1 MGVFQMPSLGADM
14 EAGKLVEWLVKPGD
28 AVHRGDIVAV
38 VETQKGAIEVEIF
51 EEGVVGSL
59 EAELG
64 STLPVGAPMAT
75 ILAEGEAPPAEPADM
90 ATEVARPTPVSAPPV
105 AAKVPEP
112 VNAPQ
117 PAVIGLPASPA
128 ARRLAADRGIDLS
141 GISGSG
147 PGGAITF
154 RDVEGAP
161 SEVAAPARAA
171 PADAMAEMRK
181 AIAAAMQR
189 SKREIPHFQLSQT
202 VDVQKTTDWLS
213 ARNATAAPA
222 ERILLGA
229 LFMKAAA
236 LAASKVS
243 EMNGHYGA
251 DGFAPAPQVNLGVAV
266 ALRGGGLIAP
276 AIPDADTLPL
286 PDLMAAMKDLVAR
299 ARAMRLR
306 SSELTNG
313 TITVSSLGEK
323 GAETMTG
330 IIFPPQVALL
340 AIGAPRLRPW
350 IVTDGDGA
358 PAQIEPR
365 QVVTF
370 TLSADHRVSDGR
382 QANRFLAEV
391 DALLQAPET
400 L

>member
-59 EAELG
+59 DAELG
-64 STLPVGAPMAT
+64 TTLPVGAPMAT
-75 ILAEGEAPPAEPADM
+75 ILADGEAPPPAEA
-90 ATEVARPTPVSAPPV
+90 PV
-105 AAKVPEP
+105 AEEP
-112 VNAPQ
+112 PPRPVEAAPI
-117 PAVIGLPASPA
+117 PAAPAPMSAGPAASPA
-128 ARRLAADRGIDLS
+128 ARKLAVERGLDLS
-141 GISGSG
+141 ALAGSG
-147 PGGAITF
+147 PAGAITL
-154 RDVEGAP
+154 RDVEGAAQP
-161 SEVAAPARAA
+161 APAKPA

-202 VDVQKTTDWLS
+202 VDVQKATDWLS
-213 ARNATAAPA
+213 ARNATAAPTD
-222 ERILLGA
+222 RILLGA

-236 LAASKVS
+236 LAAGKVR

-276 AIPDADTLPL
+276 AIPEADTLPL
-286 PDLMAAMKDLVAR
+286 PELMAAMKDLVAR

-306 SSELTNG
+306 SSELTSG

-323 GAETMTG
+323 GAEAMTG

-350 IVTDGDGA
+350 IVTGGDGA

-391 DALLQAPET
+391 DALLQAPEA